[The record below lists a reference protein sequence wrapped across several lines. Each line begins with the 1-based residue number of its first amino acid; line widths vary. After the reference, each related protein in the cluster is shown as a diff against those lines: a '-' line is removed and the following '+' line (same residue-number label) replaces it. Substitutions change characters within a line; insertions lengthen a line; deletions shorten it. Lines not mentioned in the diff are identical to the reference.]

1 VKAIKKMSLDT
12 TFNKCAIAPWQPPK
26 QVFIVVWSFLYF
38 FYILTLYKSR
48 KSSALTSLLLGLAIN
63 LTWSPLYVFD
73 SKLGLFVISV
83 MIVLAIDS
91 YEKLNVENLKNE
103 ARFIQIY
110 LAWLV
115 FAFTLNAYIA
125 YKCKS

>member
-1 VKAIKKMSLDT
+1 MSSDP

-63 LTWSPLYVFD
+63 LTWSPLFVFN

-91 YEKLNVENLKNE
+91 YEKLNLENLKNE

>member
-1 VKAIKKMSLDT
+1 MSLDT

-115 FAFTLNAYIA
+115 FAFTLNAYSA

>member
-1 VKAIKKMSLDT
+1 
-12 TFNKCAIAPWQPPK
+12 
-26 QVFIVVWSFLYF
+26 
-38 FYILTLYKSR
+38 
-48 KSSALTSLLLGLAIN
+48 
-63 LTWSPLYVFD
+63 
-73 SKLGLFVISV
+73 

>member
-1 VKAIKKMSLDT
+1 MSLDT